1 MMLTMDLFSG
11 VRRPKISR
19 KPNKV
24 LEDSLDALK
33 DSYELLVS
41 LIEDARFV
49 VFDTEL
55 TGLNLRNNSIVSI
68 GAVKMAGGRIHLGDY
83 FYRLVRPETELTG
96 KSVLIHELTPDEVAV
111 CPDIETLL
119 PEFIEFCRNSVIV
132 GHFVS
137 LDLGFL
143 NKELKR
149 LYGRT
154 LQSPAIDTQRIYRW
168 LTKQQNNGCS
178 YHEEKSEDLDLT
190 SLAAKYRIPSSRA
203 HNALDDA
210 YVTAQLFQRFLSE
223 LPGAGIR
230 NIADLIQIGRP

>member
-1 MMLTMDLFSG
+1 MTLMMNLFSG
-11 VRRPKISR
+11 VRRPKLHR
-19 KPNKV
+19 TPGKV
-24 LEDSLDALK
+24 IEDSLDALK
-33 DSYELLVS
+33 DSYDLLVS

-55 TGLNLRNNSIVSI
+55 TGLNLRKDSIVSI

-83 FYRLVRPETELTG
+83 FYRLVRPETALTG
-96 KSVLIHELTPDEVAV
+96 KSILIHELTPDEVAV

-119 PEFIEFCRNSVIV
+119 PEFIDFCRNCVLV

-149 LYGRT
+149 LYNRT

-168 LTKQQNNGCS
+168 LTKKKKNGCS

-190 SLAAKYRIPSSRA
+190 SLAAKYRIPASRA

-210 YVTAQLFQRFLSE
+210 YVTAQLFQRFLTE
-223 LPGAGIR
+223 LPGAGIHT
-230 NIADLIQIGRP
+230 IADLIQIGKP